1 MGGGQA
7 NSGQAKQAAAQQTA
21 ASNQDMALSKQNQA
35 QQSQLFSTLF
45 GKGGPSGGGTLSGM
59 LDPNSLNAKG
69 LNPAYQTQFNQASD
83 QIAKNYAGQ
92 RGSLAQA
99 FANQG
104 ATSGSTPSGFQ
115 ADQMRKLGNSEADT
129 RGATYTGMAGQQ
141 HQDALQNFWNA
152 SNIASGNA
160 ATSGQTATTGAGNS
174 GSSSAA
180 LYGTAGQP
188 RPGIGTSLIG
198 AAGTV
203 GGGLAQG
210 AAMCPAEG
218 TQILMADGRRLAVEH
233 IKAGDKVIGVDGKPD
248 EIVADSIQSV
258 QDVVEVRTAENTTRV
273 SLTHAFVRRA
283 GGYTIAAKCLGEMLE
298 TDNGPRTVLEV
309 RRLKE
314 KMACRH
320 IMLKRSHGYNCDG
333 MWSLE

>member
-7 NSGQAKQAAAQQTA
+7 NSGQASQAAAQQTA

-35 QQSQLFSTLF
+35 EQAQLFSKLF
-45 GKGGPSGGGTLSGM
+45 GNNASGGGTLSAM
-59 LDPNSLNAKG
+59 LDPNSLNQKG
-69 LNPAYQTQFNQASD
+69 LNPAYTTQWNQAQD
-83 QIAKNYAGQ
+83 QIAKSYQQQ
-92 RGSLAQA
+92 RGSLAQGW
-99 FANQG
+99 ANQG
-104 ATSGSTPSGFQ
+104 ATSNSTPSGFQ
-115 ADQMRKLGNSEADT
+115 ADQQRQLANSEADT
-129 RGATYTGMAGQQ
+129 RGSTYAGLAGQQ
-141 HQDALQNFWNA
+141 HADALQNFWNA

-160 ATSGQTATTGAGNS
+160 ATATQGATTGAANS

-180 LYGTAGQP
+180 LYGTAGQYHAP
-188 RPGIGTSLIG
+188 AAATIAGSALQAGGQVG
-198 AAGTV
+198 AAS
-203 GGGLAQG
+203 
-210 AAMCPAEG
+210 MCPAEG
-218 TQILMADGRRLAVEH
+218 SQILMADGRRLSIEH

-248 EIVADSIQSV
+248 EVVGDSIQSV
-258 QDVVEVRTAENTTRV
+258 QDVVEVRTAENTARV

-320 IMLKRSHGYNCDG
+320 IMLKRSHGYNCG
-333 MWSLE
+333 GIWSLE